1 MAWPTVT
8 TSRVGAAGASMP
20 RTLPPRP
27 LRRDLVLA
35 LVEGGDEVVVG
46 AGEGADALPLD
57 GQGQVVVVDPGGGEA
72 VDHGPGAVDAAF
84 HRVGLG
90 VAVVVQRLDRGGG
103 PGGFR
108 FFPGRAVEAE
118 RVGGPRVLWLGRPPP
133 RPLGPG
139 GA

>member
-46 AGEGADALPLD
+46 AGEGADAITLD

-72 VDHGPGAVDAAF
+72 VDHGPGAVDVAF

-103 PGGFR
+103 QGVDRVLPDEL
-108 FFPGRAVEAE
+108 VDVE
-118 RVGGPRVLWLGRPPP
+118 RVGVLRVLGRC
-133 RPLGPG
+133 RR
-139 GA
+139 